1 MNARAAPM
9 VYLVDD
15 NQPFRCSTALL
26 LETAGIEVRDFDSG
40 AGLLAQLAQLGT
52 PLGGTCAVSDIRMPE
67 MSGLE
72 LLEEMKRRG
81 YDIPVIFI
89 TAHADVPLAVEAMR
103 RGAVNFIEKPFAG
116 AVLIQAIQLAALDER
131 PQPPS
136 ARQSDACVQ
145 PNPKLMSL
153 TRRERQVLEL
163 VVAGKFNKTIAD
175 VLGISTKTVE
185 LHRATLM
192 TKLGVR
198 TLPDLVKVFLGYQ

>member
-1 MNARAAPM
+1 MAARGEPM

-15 NQPFRCSTALL
+15 NEPFRRSTTLL
-26 LETAGIEVRDFDSG
+26 LESAGIGVRDFDAAAELLADIAKHGTPG
-40 AGLLAQLAQLGT
+40 AGL
-52 PLGGTCAVSDIRMPE
+52 CMVSDMRMPR

-72 LLEEMKRRG
+72 LLEEMKRRNH
-81 YDIPVIFI
+81 DIPVIFI

-103 RGAVNFIEKPFAG
+103 RGAVNFIEKPFSSE
-116 AVLIQAIQLAALDER
+116 VLLEAIRLAASQEG
-131 PQPPS
+131 PS
-136 ARQSDACVQ
+136 ASARVPLPLAQ
-145 PNPKLMSL
+145 PNPKLTSL

-185 LHRATLM
+185 LHRASLM
-192 TKLGVR
+192 AKLGVR

>member
-1 MNARAAPM
+1 MRGDASPM

-15 NQPFRCSTALL
+15 NQPFRRSTALL
-26 LETAGIEVRDFDSG
+26 LETSGIEVRDFE
-40 AGLLAQLAQLGT
+40 AGTALLAQLEKTGAPTEGV
-52 PLGGTCAVSDIRMPE
+52 CAVSDVRMPE

-72 LLEEMKRRG
+72 LLEELRRRG
-81 YDIPVIFI
+81 HEFPVIFI

-116 AVLIQAIQLAALDER
+116 EVLVQAIRIAAAEERVSQVNTAAPVVRPNPRLAA
-131 PQPPS
+131 
-136 ARQSDACVQ
+136 
-145 PNPKLMSL
+145 L

-185 LHRATLM
+185 LHRSSLM
-192 TKLGVR
+192 AKLGVR
-198 TLPDLVKVFLGYQ
+198 TLPDLVKVFLGYL

>member
-1 MNARAAPM
+1 V

-15 NQPFRCSTALL
+15 NQPFRRSMTIV
-26 LETAGIEVRDFDSG
+26 LETAGLDVRDFG
-40 AGLLAQLAQLGT
+40 APAEFLAQLARDGAPAAGACT
-52 PLGGTCAVSDIRMPE
+52 VCDVRMPE

-72 LLEEMKRRG
+72 VLEEMKRRR
-81 YDIPVIFI
+81 YALPVIFI

-103 RGAVNFIEKPFAG
+103 RGAADFIEKPFTAE
-116 AVLIQAIQLAALDER
+116 VLIQAIRLSSEERTPAQPEALS
-131 PQPPS
+131 PS
-136 ARQSDACVQ
+136 APAQV
-145 PNPKLMSL
+145 NPRLTTL

-185 LHRATLM
+185 LHRASLM
-192 TKLGVR
+192 AKLGVR

>member
-1 MNARAAPM
+1 M

-15 NQPFRCSTALL
+15 NEPFRRSTALL
-26 LETAGIEVRDFDSG
+26 LESAGIGVRDFD
-40 AGLLAQLAQLGT
+40 AATALLAAIAEQGT
-52 PLGGTCAVSDIRMPE
+52 PSSDVCTVSDMRMPK

-72 LLEEMKRRG
+72 LLEEMKRRS

-103 RGAVNFIEKPFAG
+103 RGAVNFIEKPFTSE
-116 AVLIQAIQLAALDER
+116 VLLQAIRLAASQER
-131 PQPPS
+131 PSTS
-136 ARQSDACVQ
+136 ASVPMPIGQ
-145 PNPKLMSL
+145 PNPKLAAL

-185 LHRATLM
+185 LHRASLM
-192 TKLGVR
+192 AKLGVR
-198 TLPDLVKVFLGYQ
+198 TLPDLVKVFLGFQ

>member
-1 MNARAAPM
+1 MRGDASPV

-15 NQPFRCSTALL
+15 NQPFRRSTALL
-26 LETAGIEVRDFDSG
+26 LETSGIEVRDFE
-40 AGLLAQLAQLGT
+40 AGTALLAQLEKTGAPPAGV
-52 PLGGTCAVSDIRMPE
+52 CAVSDVRMPE

-72 LLEEMKRRG
+72 LLEELTRRG
-81 YDIPVIFI
+81 HGFPVIFI

-116 AVLIQAIQLAALDER
+116 EVLVQAIRIAAAEER
-131 PQPPS
+131 VSLVNAAAP
-136 ARQSDACVQ
+136 ATK
-145 PNPKLMSL
+145 PNPRLATL

-185 LHRATLM
+185 LHRSSLM
-192 TKLGVR
+192 AKLGVR
-198 TLPDLVKVFLGYQ
+198 TLPDLVKVFLGYL

>member
-1 MNARAAPM
+1 MRGDASPM

-15 NQPFRCSTALL
+15 NQPFRRSTALL
-26 LETAGIEVRDFDSG
+26 LETSGIEVRDFE
-40 AGLLAQLAQLGT
+40 AGTALLAQLEKTGAPTEGV
-52 PLGGTCAVSDIRMPE
+52 CAVSDVRMPE

-72 LLEEMKRRG
+72 LLEELRRRG
-81 YDIPVIFI
+81 HKFPVIFI

-116 AVLIQAIQLAALDER
+116 EVLVQAIRIAAAEERVSQVNTSPPVVRPNPRLAA
-131 PQPPS
+131 
-136 ARQSDACVQ
+136 
-145 PNPKLMSL
+145 L

-185 LHRATLM
+185 LHRSSLM
-192 TKLGVR
+192 AKLGVR
-198 TLPDLVKVFLGYQ
+198 TLPDLVKVFLGYL

>member
-1 MNARAAPM
+1 MTGALAPT

-15 NQPFRCSTALL
+15 NQPFRCSTTLV
-26 LETAGIEVRDFDSG
+26 LETAGIEVLDFG
-40 AGLLAQLAQLGT
+40 APAALLDRLAQGVAPANDICT
-52 PLGGTCAVSDIRMPE
+52 VSDMRMPQ

-72 LLEEMKRRG
+72 LLEEMRRRG
-81 YDIPVIFI
+81 CNMPVIFV

-103 RGAVNFIEKPFAG
+103 RGAANFIEKPFTAE
-116 AVLIQAIQLAALDER
+116 VLIQAIRLACTER
-131 PQPPS
+131 TLQATDAPVE
-136 ARQSDACVQ
+136 ARA
-145 PNPKLMSL
+145 PNPKLAHL

-185 LHRATLM
+185 LHRASLM
-192 TKLGVR
+192 AKLGVR

>member
-1 MNARAAPM
+1 M

-15 NQPFRCSTALL
+15 NQPFRRSTALL
-26 LETAGIEVRDFDSG
+26 LETSGIEVRDFEAG
-40 AGLLAQLAQLGT
+40 AALLTQLEKTGAPTEGV
-52 PLGGTCAVSDIRMPE
+52 CAVSDVRMPE

-72 LLEEMKRRG
+72 LLEELRRRG
-81 YDIPVIFI
+81 HEFPVIFI

-116 AVLIQAIQLAALDER
+116 EVLVQAIRIAAAEERVSQVNAVTPSVRPNPRLAA
-131 PQPPS
+131 
-136 ARQSDACVQ
+136 
-145 PNPKLMSL
+145 L

-185 LHRATLM
+185 LHRSSLM
-192 TKLGVR
+192 AKLGVR
-198 TLPDLVKVFLGYQ
+198 TLPDLVKVFLGYL

>member
-1 MNARAAPM
+1 MRGDASPM

-15 NQPFRCSTALL
+15 NQPFRRSTALL
-26 LETAGIEVRDFDSG
+26 LETSGIEVRDFE
-40 AGLLAQLAQLGT
+40 AGTALLAQLEKTGAPKEGV
-52 PLGGTCAVSDIRMPE
+52 CAVSDVRMPE

-72 LLEEMKRRG
+72 LLEELRRRG
-81 YDIPVIFI
+81 HKFPVIFI

-116 AVLIQAIQLAALDER
+116 EVLVQAIRIAAAEERVSQVNTSPPVVRPNPRLAA
-131 PQPPS
+131 
-136 ARQSDACVQ
+136 
-145 PNPKLMSL
+145 L

-185 LHRATLM
+185 LHRSSLM
-192 TKLGVR
+192 AKLGVR
-198 TLPDLVKVFLGYQ
+198 TLPDLVKVFLGYL